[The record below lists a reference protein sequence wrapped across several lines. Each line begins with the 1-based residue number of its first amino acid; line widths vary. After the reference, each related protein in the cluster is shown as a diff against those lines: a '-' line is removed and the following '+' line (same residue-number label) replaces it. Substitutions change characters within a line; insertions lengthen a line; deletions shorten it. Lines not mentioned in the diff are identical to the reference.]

1 MMPDDMYDGRA
12 KTITGPLF
20 EASPALF
27 LQSKPTPAETLVA
40 GLIWKHRG
48 RNNSIA
54 LARIQELTGFSV
66 RHIKDIVE
74 QLVVTH
80 KLQIGGRRD
89 DPVGYFMIQDA
100 DDQATAVGPYKSQI
114 LAMFK
119 RLRVLEAPHRL
130 REFLGQLK
138 LEV

>member
-1 MMPDDMYDGRA
+1 
-12 KTITGPLF
+12 
-20 EASPALF
+20 
-27 LQSKPTPAETLVA
+27 
-40 GLIWKHRG
+40 
-48 RNNSIA
+48 
-54 LARIQELTGFSV
+54 
-66 RHIKDIVE
+66 
-74 QLVVTH
+74 
-80 KLQIGGRRD
+80 
-89 DPVGYFMIQDA
+89 MIQDA